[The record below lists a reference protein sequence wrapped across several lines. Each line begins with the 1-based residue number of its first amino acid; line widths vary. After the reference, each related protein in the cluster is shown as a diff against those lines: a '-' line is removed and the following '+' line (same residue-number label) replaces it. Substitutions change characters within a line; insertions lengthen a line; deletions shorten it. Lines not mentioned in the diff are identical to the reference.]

1 VRKPMLLLAGCI
13 ALLLVV
19 SAASAQ
25 TAFSGLDLSAAD
37 RLLFSAES
45 RSPRLGELS
54 TLFLA
59 DLRTRAMR
67 QLTFFPEEVL
77 LLKDREVLQ
86 VRNRF
91 GVFRSAPGFSGLS
104 PVAGLPSFVTGSPV
118 ASGATVPMVT
128 SPDGGSLLFVRQRS
142 AAYGDLVLLDADGGA
157 ETVVATGV
165 ELSLDE
171 PPALWSPDSR
181 FFVYARGSTL
191 YYFALA
197 QLAEGRVLAEE
208 LRRVG
213 DGRTANVRWSAS
225 GTLYYLDGSIV
236 YAIEPGELFTRAL
249 YAGFLPIGRVA
260 GKIPFVFDPSFDR
273 FHVSPDGRS
282 VLLDKGGRNVFL
294 YRLAAG
300 DFSATG
306 NPVALPYLY
315 LPRNTT
321 VRRVVWSRA
330 NVITILCGAQSGGK
344 EVTTVF
350 RLVPDA
356 SGAFGPFVPA
366 AETGVRDLVL
376 SPDEATVA
384 LVTADAVSWKDY
396 ASWKDRGRSAR
407 VSPLAVLW
415 IADNELLVAGSWTT
429 ERLRTDTGASTLVA
443 LSQVERYSHAADG
456 GVAAQARGK
465 AWTFDEKAGSWKS
478 ASAYSPA
485 APATASAARRVYL
498 EPSTRGSYRNLV
510 MVRDVQ
516 GFGTEPLFAAEPTAD
531 EAFPAEDETVDFG
544 NVTHGSR
551 IRRREVALVFNA
563 MESDE
568 GLAGI
573 LETLAVYGITGT
585 FFVNGEFI
593 RRYPD
598 AVKEIADSGH
608 EVGSAF
614 YRAFNM
620 VDARFSVD
628 RTFVQEGLAA
638 NEDAYYAA
646 TGRELALLWHAPGYL
661 VSSDII
667 AAGAAMNYTYVGRD
681 VEAKDWVSKA
691 DAGSSPGIYQSA
703 ADLVER
709 VVATKSPGS
718 IVPILI
724 GPGEGPRDDYLF
736 QKLDLLVNELGRL
749 GYDIVPV
756 SALIEHAR

>member
-1 VRKPMLLLAGCI
+1 
-13 ALLLVV
+13 
-19 SAASAQ
+19 
-25 TAFSGLDLSAAD
+25 
-37 RLLFSAES
+37 
-45 RSPRLGELS
+45 
-54 TLFLA
+54 
-59 DLRTRAMR
+59 
-67 QLTFFPEEVL
+67 
-77 LLKDREVLQ
+77 
-86 VRNRF
+86 
-91 GVFRSAPGFSGLS
+91 
-104 PVAGLPSFVTGSPV
+104 
-118 ASGATVPMVT
+118 
-128 SPDGGSLLFVRQRS
+128 
-142 AAYGDLVLLDADGGA
+142 
-157 ETVVATGV
+157 VVATGV

-171 PPALWSPDSR
+171 LPALWSPDSR

-213 DGRTANVRWSAS
+213 DGRTANVRWSAA

-260 GKIPFVFDPSFDR
+260 GKIPFAFDPSFDR

-282 VLLDKGGRNVFL
+282 VLLDKGGRNLFL

-300 DFSATG
+300 DFRATG

-330 NVITILCGAQSGGK
+330 NVITILCSAQSGGK
-344 EVTTVF
+344 AVTTVF

-356 SGAFGPFVPA
+356 SGSFGPFVPA
-366 AETGVRDLVL
+366 PETGVRELVL
-376 SPDEATVA
+376 SPNEAMVA

-396 ASWKDRGRSAR
+396 ASWKDRGRAGQ

-415 IADNELLVAGSWTT
+415 IADNELLVAGAWTI
-429 ERLRTDTGASTLVA
+429 ERLRTDTGAAKLVA
-443 LSQVERYSHAADG
+443 LSQVERGSHAAG
-456 GVAAQARGK
+456 AVAVQAQGK
-465 AWTFDEKAGSWKS
+465 AWTFEETSGAWKT

-485 APATASAARRVYL
+485 APTTASASWRVYL
-498 EPSTRGSYRNLV
+498 EPSTRGSYRNRV
-510 MVRDVQ
+510 MVRDAQ
-516 GFGTEPLFAAEPTAD
+516 GFGTEPLFAAEPQMS
-531 EAFPAEDETVDFG
+531 EAFPAEDEPVDFG

-568 GLAGI
+568 GLTRI
-573 LETLAVYGITGT
+573 LETLAAYGITGT

-598 AVKEIADSGH
+598 AVREIADSGH

-614 YRAFNM
+614 YRAFHM

-628 RTFVQEGLAA
+628 RSFVQEGLAA
-638 NEDAYYAA
+638 NEDEYFAA

-681 VEAKDWVSKA
+681 LDTKDWVSEA
-691 DAGSSPGIYQSA
+691 DAGSAPGIYQSA
-703 ADLVER
+703 TDLVER
-709 VVATKSPGS
+709 VVAAKRPGS
-718 IVPILI
+718 IVPILV
-724 GPGEGPRDDYLF
+724 GPGGGSRGDYLF